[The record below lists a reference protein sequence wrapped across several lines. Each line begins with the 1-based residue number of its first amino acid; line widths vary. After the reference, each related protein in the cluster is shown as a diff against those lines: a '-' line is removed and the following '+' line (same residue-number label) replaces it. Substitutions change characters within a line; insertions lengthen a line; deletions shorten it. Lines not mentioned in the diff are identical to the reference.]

1 MPPPPCL
8 LLISTLNL
16 TAAFKVLVDLNL
28 FSRDELAQVHRLPAG
43 LDGAW
48 EISVNSPNTSD
59 AEWRAALHVV
69 APNGYVVTEDNPMQT
84 VECSRYRR
92 LFGRAPSLAF
102 NYHETGGQPFTQ
114 LNNSEIEQIHQE
126 CGTQV
131 VILTR
136 AFWPHSRWRT
146 GVTAVL
152 NNTHVGGVAMEF
164 NPGEYGKRNE
174 MDFVVDVLA
183 ARKRPFFLFSPVT
196 DGRTQEDDV
205 AQALSYYRAAG
216 VPLHSD
222 DVYVVIAR
230 YGSATPQP
238 CPTSNPSCVY
248 GDRNSVAAALRA
260 ALAFRD
266 KTDTPS
272 PAYRGR

>member
-102 NYHETGGQPFTQ
+102 N
-114 LNNSEIEQIHQE
+114 
-126 CGTQV
+126 
-131 VILTR
+131 
-136 AFWPHSRWRT
+136 
-146 GVTAVL
+146 
-152 NNTHVGGVAMEF
+152 
-164 NPGEYGKRNE
+164 
-174 MDFVVDVLA
+174 
-183 ARKRPFFLFSPVT
+183 
-196 DGRTQEDDV
+196 
-205 AQALSYYRAAG
+205 
-216 VPLHSD
+216 
-222 DVYVVIAR
+222 
-230 YGSATPQP
+230 
-238 CPTSNPSCVY
+238 
-248 GDRNSVAAALRA
+248 
-260 ALAFRD
+260 
-266 KTDTPS
+266 
-272 PAYRGR
+272 